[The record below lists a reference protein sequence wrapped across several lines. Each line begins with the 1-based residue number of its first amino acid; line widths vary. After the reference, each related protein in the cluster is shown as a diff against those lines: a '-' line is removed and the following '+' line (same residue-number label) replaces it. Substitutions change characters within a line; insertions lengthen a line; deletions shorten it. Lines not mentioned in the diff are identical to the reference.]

1 MIMTAGTTHE
11 YLIRLHKIILK
22 ERENA
27 KALDMESLTKTMQEK
42 EELLQVLAH
51 MKVLEEEDKEI
62 AETIRHENRR
72 NAYLFKATLGWIRE
86 TMEFFGKRTV
96 TSGYSANAGMVNSKV
111 NGRLLSGQV

>member
-1 MIMTAGTTHE
+1 MSPGTTHE
-11 YLIRLHKIILK
+11 YLVRLHNVILK

-27 KALDMESLTKTMQEK
+27 KALDMEALARTMEEK
-42 EELLQVLAH
+42 EEIIQILAH
-51 MKVLEEEDKEI
+51 MKVLDEEDKEI
-62 AETIRHENRR
+62 AGIIRHENRR

-96 TSGYSANAGMVNSKV
+96 ASGYSANAGMVNSKI